1 MRGMGAASSHFPMHT
16 EDKVPPR
23 WTSLAC
29 RTSLQKSAILIPDC
43 IHTGISPLD
52 LGLETVVVCIPELN
66 DRPILLRRL
75 HDWTARLGEIK
86 LEPGAKCPFRVC

>member
-1 MRGMGAASSHFPMHT
+1 MRGMGVASSHDPMHT

-29 RTSLQKSAILIPDC
+29 PAPLQKSAILIPDC

-52 LGLETVVVCIPELN
+52 LGLETVVGCFPELN
-66 DRPILLRRL
+66 DRPISLRRL
-75 HDWTARLGEIK
+75 HD
-86 LEPGAKCPFRVC
+86 